1 MTESKTRARK
11 TWRRLDRGGG
21 RLRTELKLKLGTG
34 A

>member
-11 TWRRLDRGGG
+11 TWRRLGRGGG
-21 RLRTELKLKLGTG
+21 QLRTELKLKLGMS